1 MKVEQLK
8 MDPEKARELYADYA
22 RHRDRMRPED
32 QEIATIYRQI
42 ARGQTVIRALE
53 SIRAAGVDER
63 GLPKLAIAPAHLTE
77 CWYRVQHASDR
88 ANSSVRFG
96 KRWAQDRER
105 KGVVRMPWPHVPTPD
120 EKVGQGRQ
128 WEFCAAV
135 PLIPIHL
142 RPKAS
147 LDRYHILWE
156 AEWTKRY
163 PIDPFLLRRFGGD
176 AWLVVAAWDLT
187 PVERAVME
195 QRMNG

>member
-1 MKVEQLK
+1 MKVEQLR
-8 MDPEKARELYADYA
+8 MDPDKARELYADYT

-42 ARGQTVIRALE
+42 AKGETVIRALE
-53 SIRAAGVDER
+53 SIRAAGVNEQ

-77 CWYRVQHASDR
+77 CWFRTEGTHGDAENARVT
-88 ANSSVRFG
+88 FG
-96 KRWAQDRER
+96 KRWAQERER
-105 KGVVRMPWPHVPTPD
+105 KGVVRFPWPGFKDPPAGSRYT
-120 EKVGQGRQ
+120 
-128 WEFCAAV
+128 WCAQV

-147 LDRYHILWE
+147 LERYHILWE

-163 PIDPFLLRRFGGD
+163 PVDPFLLRRFGGD

-187 PVERAVME
+187 EVERAVMA
-195 QRMNG
+195 QRLNA